1 MSCLFLTPIQST
13 FFLFNFLVWI
23 PTRLCLWTHDALWAP
38 MVAWGES
45 EDVTV
50 KAKDCEED
58 TNGILALWPCQLKEV
73 TEYDISSQQEL
84 GEHRLTKPTSGLLL
98 PLFCSQRKWATILV
112 TPDAQYAPGSSS
124 DLELLE
130 WAVCSCFWQTRAC
143 TSVPCLWAVNVK

>member
-1 MSCLFLTPIQST
+1 MSCLFLTPIQCT
-13 FFLFNFLVWI
+13 FFLFNFLIWI
-23 PTRLCLWTHDALWAP
+23 PTHLCLWTHDALWAP

-84 GEHRLTKPTSGLLL
+84 GEHRLTKPLGCSCLCSAVRENGPPSWWLLML
-98 PLFCSQRKWATILV
+98 NMLL
-112 TPDAQYAPGSSS
+112 GSSS
-124 DLELLE
+124 DVELLE

-143 TSVPCLWAVNVK
+143 TSVPCLWAVNLK